1 MNLKLVVAILMT
13 AAMATYALAQDRSPV
28 VTAAQMLVKI
38 ISSDPAKVET
48 YCTIGVIGVQIE
60 DANEAKDKKTADL
73 LTQKMRGLEK
83 QLGPEYLS
91 LMHELEEMDPES
103 DDVVEIEA
111 LLRPLDRSCAGTNG
125 LKIIFI
131 DNICST
137 GPLNVRLWLGR
148 ADNVSI
154 CRRY

>member
-28 VTAAQMLVKI
+28 VTAAQTLVKI

-60 DANEAKDKKTADL
+60 DANEAKDKKTADV

-111 LLRPLDRSCAGTNG
+111 LLRPLDRSCAGT
-125 LKIIFI
+125 
-131 DNICST
+131 T
-137 GPLNVRLWLGR
+137 G
-148 ADNVSI
+148 
-154 CRRY
+154 